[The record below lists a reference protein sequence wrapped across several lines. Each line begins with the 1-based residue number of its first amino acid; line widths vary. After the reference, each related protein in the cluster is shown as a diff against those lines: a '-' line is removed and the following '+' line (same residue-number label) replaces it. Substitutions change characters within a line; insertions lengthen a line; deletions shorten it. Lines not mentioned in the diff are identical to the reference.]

1 MSKNEN
7 VRYDVR
13 CVGCH
18 PFFCSPYS
26 REARWLLCVLRE
38 YWILRGF
45 SVHDFYACKFCGFKR
60 NSEKL
65 VMGVV
70 TSSLASKLAFF
81 PPTPPTYDIVTDQVT
96 GKLKLSSKNLLKNVE
111 VMWIK
116 TKRKQEIAAQYITQ
130 PRAKLTILYSHG
142 NAADLGQMHDLLVEL
157 SSTLRV
163 NVLGYGVLRWLSET

>member
-1 MSKNEN
+1 MDRIFQLANSA
-7 VRYDVR
+7 D
-13 CVGCH
+13 
-18 PFFCSPYS
+18 S
-26 REARWLLCVLRE
+26 R
-38 YWILRGF
+38 
-45 SVHDFYACKFCGFKR
+45 D
-60 NSEKL
+60 SEEL

-70 TSSLASKLAFF
+70 TSSIASKLAFF
-81 PPTPPTYDIVTDQVT
+81 PPTPPTYDIVTDRVT

-111 VMWIK
+111 VVWIK

-163 NVLGYGVLRWLSET
+163 NVLGYGVSRWLSET